1 MDSTNCSVWQIVIW
15 TYKSCKGQVTG
26 MCVALHMPF
35 RLEAPS
41 ITPHSKTCAAACTGM
56 GPVRTYTRVHCCLP
70 IGQPYI
76 YMLSLLPC
84 TAAVS
89 VLGGG
94 EASGPL
100 SPPDKLSEECFS
112 AGEAAAA
119 AYKAAGLG
127 PQQIDYWGLYDCF
140 PICFVR

>member
-1 MDSTNCSVWQIVIW
+1 MDI
-15 TYKSCKGQVTG
+15 QVTQG
-26 MCVALHMPF
+26 AGYRHVWHCTCPSALRHLQSHPTVKHVQLHAQVWALF
-35 RLEAPS
+35 VRTHVS
-41 ITPHSKTCAAACTGM
+41 TAACPLANPT
-56 GPVRTYTRVHCCLP
+56 
-70 IGQPYI
+70 

-89 VLGGG
+89 VVGGG